1 MGEGERVG
9 SGDNVIDEETEIVT
23 EPETDAEEDFE
34 ELSDIERV

>member
-9 SGDNVIDEETEIVT
+9 SGDNVVEEETEIVT
-23 EPETDAEEDFE
+23 EPESEADDDFE